1 MINLKSILNDNI
13 RVKFDF
19 FRDGCLWYST
29 MNGFEFPVPVNSLAG
44 TTILKATDKATNFSY
59 YIKKQYN
66 KLNSQKSS

>member
-1 MINLKSILNDNI
+1 MILLKNLLTENM

-19 FRDGCLWYST
+19 YRDGALWYST

-44 TTILKATDKATNFSY
+44 TTILKATDKASNFSY
-59 YIKKQYN
+59 YIKKQFN